1 MVRSAIESIAY
12 HGGSTLTAQAVDLSV
27 DDLLRGRRSDAIQ
40 VVVLMN
46 DGMSQD
52 AWDRVLAASQRLA
65 ATKAERFGV
74 ALGKEVDLR
83 ELQHYIGREDR
94 IYRDGSTE
102 KFLQDV
108 VSLLKGEKECP
119 EDEILR
125 ESIAPRREPVTDE
138 CSSPNL
144 DLVVVFDN
152 ADKSQDKRD
161 SSINANRYLLL
172 DVLGSLKH
180 GARVRVSVISFDD
193 APKVTLDFTDIS
205 DRDKVFAKIEAIK
218 TITQQRNDPSYSEAV
233 SLALDHLHSGGRAD
247 ARAGLVIL
255 GNGKGKDSFEER
267 RITASR
273 IRETPG
279 LNCFAVD
286 SSPST
291 DVRALK
297 AFTGTSQRVFPY
309 ERNAEFAR
317 QINKMASAADNPKC
331 QFVLGAVRER
341 VHAAAGVE
349 VRPAVEW
356 VYSTLGPVKIEN
368 PVQRDILG
376 EPLNIEKL
384 SEGKLLSRKKTRPT
398 TIRTTTTTTP
408 APTTTT
414 TRRTTTTRVFSRRTT
429 RAPTSP
435 SFTTYFPRRITEEP
449 EEPSTTFKPGC
460 LLDVIVVL
468 DSSGSVEETFRREK
482 ELAAGIV
489 SRFRIGPNNA
499 RVSIIKF
506 AGSQK
511 VKTVWS
517 FADVQSKGK
526 ILRVL
531 DSIPF
536 SSGTTA
542 IHSALLKALSEYT
555 SDHGARPGR
564 ARPIAIVFTDG
575 FGQKST
581 FEEAAMLR
589 AVIPDTFAIA
599 INHNFPISRPELEVI
614 VGQPQRV
621 FTDANIGKFHDVL
634 ETIANDCII
643 D

>member
-1 MVRSAIESIAY
+1 ISPESAT
-12 HGGSTLTAQAVDLSV
+12 STSFTC
-27 DDLLRGRRSDAIQ
+27 
-40 VVVLMN
+40 
-46 DGMSQD
+46 
-52 AWDRVLAASQRLA
+52 
-65 ATKAERFGV
+65 
-74 ALGKEVDLR
+74 KED
-83 ELQHYIGREDR
+83 Y
-94 IYRDGSTE
+94 
-102 KFLQDV
+102 FF
-108 VSLLKGEKECP
+108 
-119 EDEILR
+119 
-125 ESIAPRREPVTDE
+125 
-138 CSSPNL
+138 SS
-144 DLVVVFDN
+144 
-152 ADKSQDKRD
+152 
-161 SSINANRYLLL
+161 
-172 DVLGSLKH
+172 
-180 GARVRVSVISFDD
+180 
-193 APKVTLDFTDIS
+193 
-205 DRDKVFAKIEAIK
+205 E
-218 TITQQRNDPSYSEAV
+218 
-233 SLALDHLHSGGRAD
+233 
-247 ARAGLVIL
+247 
-255 GNGKGKDSFEER
+255 FEER
-267 RITASR
+267 RGNLFTSLIFNVVSFQ
-273 IRETPG
+273 TPG
-279 LNCFAVD
+279 VNCFAVD

-297 AFTGTSQRVFPY
+297 AFTGSSQRVYPY

-376 EPLNIEKL
+376 EPLNVEKL

-398 TIRTTTTTTP
+398 TVRTTTTTTP

-414 TRRTTTTRVFSRRTT
+414 TRRTTITRVFSRRTRRPTNPPTEPTIRTTRLRTTTTTASTTT

>member
-1 MVRSAIESIAY
+1 LIF
-12 HGGSTLTAQAVDLSV
+12 
-27 DDLLRGRRSDAIQ
+27 
-40 VVVLMN
+40 N
-46 DGMSQD
+46 
-52 AWDRVLAASQRLA
+52 
-65 ATKAERFGV
+65 
-74 ALGKEVDLR
+74 
-83 ELQHYIGREDR
+83 
-94 IYRDGSTE
+94 
-102 KFLQDV
+102 V
-108 VSLLKGEKECP
+108 VS
-119 EDEILR
+119 
-125 ESIAPRREPVTDE
+125 
-138 CSSPNL
+138 
-144 DLVVVFDN
+144 F
-152 ADKSQDKRD
+152 Q
-161 SSINANRYLLL
+161 
-172 DVLGSLKH
+172 
-180 GARVRVSVISFDD
+180 
-193 APKVTLDFTDIS
+193 
-205 DRDKVFAKIEAIK
+205 
-218 TITQQRNDPSYSEAV
+218 
-233 SLALDHLHSGGRAD
+233 
-247 ARAGLVIL
+247 
-255 GNGKGKDSFEER
+255 
-267 RITASR
+267 
-273 IRETPG
+273 TPG
-279 LNCFAVD
+279 VNCFAVD

-297 AFTGTSQRVFPY
+297 AFTGSAQRVYPY

-384 SEGKLLSRKKTRPT
+384 SEGKVDYCRGRKHDRLSGHGQQLFEPRLQHLLRQRRPQCERPPPLGCSRDALDGLP
-398 TIRTTTTTTP
+398 IH
-408 APTTTT
+408 
-414 TRRTTTTRVFSRRTT
+414 RRNRLSGQRVSVQRLQQLQR
-429 RAPTSP
+429 
-435 SFTTYFPRRITEEP
+435 
-449 EEPSTTFKPGC
+449 C